1 MIIAAT
7 ASDSSS
13 DSSLISPSSK
23 SAEFIIVSAGYPAG
37 PGSVWSFEVEL

>member
-23 SAEFIIVSAGYPAG
+23 SAGSIEISIVSPDAATAADVASG
-37 PGSVWSFEVEL
+37 L